1 MKKAV
6 IRATGNGN
14 WYIEGLNFDVTQLSK
29 KGCVLNVTELINF
42 ANNNRVSIINK
53 DSLKD
58 ADNLI
63 Y

>member
-14 WYIEGLNFDVTQLSK
+14 WYIEGINFDVLQFSK
-29 KGCVLNVTELINF
+29 KGCILNVTELIDF
-42 ANNNRVSIINK
+42 ANANKISIINK

-58 ADNLI
+58 NDNLI